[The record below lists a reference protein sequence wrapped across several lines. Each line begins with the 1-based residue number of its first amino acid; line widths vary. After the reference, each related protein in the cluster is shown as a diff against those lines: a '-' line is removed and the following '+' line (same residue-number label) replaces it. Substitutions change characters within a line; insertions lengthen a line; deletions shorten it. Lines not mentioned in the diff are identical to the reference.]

1 MLKTLRRRRLWLS
14 VVSLGL
20 VGTMLAGDAQAI
32 DAGRDDRLIK
42 HDGRGYN
49 NPHAGFV
56 APPRGDGPLAPKAG
70 SLIGTHS
77 NDKHS
82 GELTEKD
89 QHILVT
95 EREVG
100 RRLDI
105 NNSYYGAFDSIAS
118 DWEPGDPE
126 EFVQAWI
133 RIYNIFK
140 EVGADNVVWVWCGN
154 ASGFKHPNRDTG
166 GYAWD

>member
-1 MLKTLRRRRLWLS
+1 MLKALRRRRLWLS

-20 VGTMLAGDAQAI
+20 VGTFLAGDAQAI
-32 DAGRDDRLIK
+32 DAGRDERVIK
-42 HDGRGYN
+42 HDGRGYK

-56 APPRGDGPLAPKAG
+56 APPRAEQGRLAPTTG

-82 GELTEKD
+82 GTLTEKD

-95 EREVG
+95 ERHLG

-105 NNSYYGAFDSIAS
+105 NNSYYGSFDLIAN
-118 DWEPGDPE
+118 DWEPGNPNKRGLSKLAFWDIE
-126 EFVQAWI
+126 QG
-133 RIYNIFK
+133 RIQIGRAH
-140 EVGADNVVWVWCGN
+140 V
-154 ASGFKHPNRDTG
+154 
-166 GYAWD
+166 